1 MTKAGPPPVV
11 QAALASIAVS
21 RPSKVRT
28 SIGFAPRAAAGGP
41 IRVLATVE
49 IDASSARGDFARG
62 ADVALVAADAD
73 GTVLGQGRASLEPG
87 VRSALVDLGEL
98 RTTGSDFVVRTR
110 AKPAGEGSAVTEM
123 TTVPASAQRS
133 ASAILWRRGSTT
145 AMRFVPTAE
154 WRFTRADR
162 VRAEVLIA
170 EPDEAV
176 TAVLLDRAGAEI
188 AVPVAAGTRI
198 DAGRAW
204 ATAELAL
211 APLAP
216 ADYVLRM
223 TLESASRRVEV
234 FAGIKV
240 VP

>member
-1 MTKAGPPPVV
+1 
-11 QAALASIAVS
+11 
-21 RPSKVRT
+21 
-28 SIGFAPRAAAGGP
+28 
-41 IRVLATVE
+41 
-49 IDASSARGDFARG
+49 
-62 ADVALVAADAD
+62 
-73 GTVLGQGRASLEPG
+73 
-87 VRSALVDLGEL
+87 
-98 RTTGSDFVVRTR
+98 
-110 AKPAGEGSAVTEM
+110 
-123 TTVPASAQRS
+123 
-133 ASAILWRRGSTT
+133 
-145 AMRFVPTAE
+145 
-154 WRFTRADR
+154 
-162 VRAEVLIA
+162 
-170 EPDEAV
+170 
-176 TAVLLDRAGAEI
+176 VLLDRAGAEI